1 MKTRENAFL
10 NKYLIFLLSFFLSAR
25 RVGGCGKKMGRWVYL
40 VGVLVLL
47 PYLWQY
53 VIQTFDGF
61 DPETMVK
68 GQHVLVCGASKGIG
82 EHIAY
87 Q

>member
-1 MKTRENAFL
+1 
-10 NKYLIFLLSFFLSAR
+10 
-25 RVGGCGKKMGRWVYL
+25 MGRWVYF
-40 VGVLVLL
+40 VGALVLL

-61 DPETMVK
+61 NPETMVK

-87 Q
+87 QYVTLLLPAVYHIVDITYLLLCVNSF